1 MIKKF
6 SIILLLLVISF
17 LLKAQ
22 KFVMPYDQ
30 RYESYLRNVLSYGEL
45 DTLHLSFKPFEIDTS
60 VLKGFSTNIGYFVK
74 STVLKS
80 FLTRPMVSIRKQD
93 LSINF
98 NLLGVY
104 YKGRG
109 TVDTFDYFRN
119 TRGFEIYGY
128 LGKKLFYYTK
138 FLENQAVFPGYL
150 NQYINERVVVPGEG
164 WWKPFGYLGRDY
176 SYASG
181 YLVFVP
187 EKWVEFRLGHYK
199 NFLGSGYRSLL
210 LSDNSFVYPQF
221 NIIFRRGHWQFVN
234 IWTEF
239 YSFRTRYYFYHYS
252 KNATFNI
259 LSYSAKH
266 AEVSLFQAVM
276 WQTSDYRSYVHH
288 FPALFFFPVLAVP
301 VYGLDSRHNALV
313 GMDFNFRFKTYL
325 AYGQM
330 FVDKLDL
337 RQPLMS
343 SSNRYGWQLGVRS
356 YDVFLNRVR
365 WLNLQFLAEINYV
378 RPYTYQSEYWN
389 QEYSNYNQPLA
400 HPLGSGFM
408 EKVFGL
414 KLNLLNFSVGYRLTQ
429 ALTASCTTVP
439 CANTGTDIFNHGQP
453 SFATVKTPEFF
464 DTKIVYSNFSL
475 SVNLHAPSMLQFFVS
490 FDTRKF
496 EQNSQNISKFVYFG
510 ITSAIGN
517 FYYDF

>member
-1 MIKKF
+1 MKKIC
-6 SIILLLLVISF
+6 IILFVLVIGF
-17 LLKAQ
+17 LLEAQ
-22 KFVMPYDQ
+22 TYVMPYGP
-30 RYESYLRNVLSYGEL
+30 RYQSYLRNILSKG
-45 DTLHLSFKPFEIDTS
+45 DTVVHISFKPFKIDS
-60 VLKGFSTNIGYFVK
+60 SDLKVFSTNVGYFVK
-74 STVLKS
+74 SKIVKG
-80 FLTRPMVSIRKQD
+80 FLTQPMVHIQKKD
-93 LSINF
+93 LEINL
-98 NLLGVY
+98 NLLGIY
-104 YKGRG
+104 YKGHG
-109 TVDTFDYFRN
+109 TADTFSYFRN

-164 WWKPFGYLGRDY
+164 WWKSYGFYGRDY

-181 YLVFVP
+181 YLVFMP
-187 EKWVEFRLGHYK
+187 EKWIELRLGHYK

-221 NIIFRRGHWQFVN
+221 NVILRKGHWQFVN

-259 LSYSAKH
+259 LGYSTKH

-288 FPALFFFPVLAVP
+288 FPVLFFFPVLAVP

-325 AYGQM
+325 FYGQM
-330 FVDKLDL
+330 FIDKLNL
-337 RQPLMS
+337 GQPLQS
-343 SSNRYGWQLGVRS
+343 SSNRYGWQVGLRS
-356 YDVFLNRVR
+356 YDIFMNRVK
-365 WLNLQFLAEINYV
+365 WLNLQFLAEVNYV

-400 HPLGSGFM
+400 HPLGAGFI
-408 EKVFGL
+408 EKVFWL
-414 KLNLLNFSVGYRLTQ
+414 KLNFFNFSAQYKFSY
-429 ALTASCTTVP
+429 ALTASCKQNP
-439 CANTGTDIFNHGQP
+439 CANAGTDVFSHEQP
-453 SFATVKTPEFF
+453 AFLTINPREFY
-464 DTKIVYSNFSL
+464 DTKIIHNNFSIAL
-475 SVNLHAPSMLQFFVS
+475 NIHAPGMLQFFVS
-490 FDTRKF
+490 FDTRYF
-496 EQNSQNISKFVYFG
+496 VRNSNKISNFVYFG
-510 ITSAIGN
+510 IKSTIDN